1 MKRFFIILAVALTT
15 LSILD
20 AQAQTKEFKDYMQ
33 QCRTES
39 MHAKRS
45 DNKFEI
51 TEFSGDILKQLM
63 PKAVA
68 DKKGIVNRIN
78 SIFQVVMDEYES
90 SVFYEGLYNWVKKH
104 NKYNH
109 KMTMT
114 LNGTEYKIFEAKLE
128 SGVHEY
134 LFLIS
139 NGKDYCVCN
148 IVGVLSTSE
157 IMSFIGVKNDN
168 ATIKGDK
175 TDTVEVIIL

>member
-20 AQAQTKEFKDYMQ
+20 AHAQTKEFKEYMQ
-33 QCRTES
+33 RCRTNS
-39 MHAKRS
+39 MWAKEK
-45 DNKFEI
+45 NYKFEI
-51 TEFSGDILKQLM
+51 TEFSGTVLKQLM

-68 DKKGIVNRIN
+68 DKKGVVNRIN
-78 SIFQVVMDEYES
+78 YIFQVVMDKDES
-90 SVFYEGLYNWVKKH
+90 STFYNGLYHWVKRH
-104 NKYNH
+104 NKYKH
-109 KMTMT
+109 LMTMT